1 MNQREEFKE
10 KPLVDPVTGQP
21 TPLPTD
27 PAPVRSG
34 RSSWPLFIILLA
46 GLVLALI
53 AWLPAELNRDSQ
65 TATPPAATGQST
77 TGETATPPA
86 ADTTTTAPADT
97 TTAPSGTAP
106 SGGTMTAPE
115 TAPQQGTTPPATNG
129 TTQPAPVQ

>member
-10 KPLVDPVTGQP
+10 KPLIDPVTGQP
-21 TPLPTD
+21 TPLPND

-34 RSSWPLFIILLA
+34 RSSWPLVIILLA

-53 AWLPAELNRDSQ
+53 AWLPAELSRDTQ
-65 TATPPAATGQST
+65 TATPPAT

-86 ADTTTTAPADT
+86 TDTTTTPPADT
-97 TTAPSGTAP
+97 TTAP

-115 TAPQQGTTPPATNG
+115 TTPQQGTTPPATNG
-129 TTQPAPVQ
+129 TTPQPAPAQ